1 MSDVVRASGLGRG
14 TVYRHFGS
22 LAGLVTAHLAEE
34 HAALLQQ
41 ARDSED
47 PARALNVLL
56 RDMRRL
62 IEAHL
67 SVLTPDITAS
77 DEAAKLR
84 AAFHATVLDLLG
96 QIAAPATPRSLLH
109 FRADLLAR
117 VADPAHLAA
126 TSPPLMA
133 DAAVAAVQDLI

>member
-34 HAALLQQ
+34 HSALLDR
-41 ARDSED
+41 ARDTED
-47 PARALNVLL
+47 PARALNILL

-67 SVLTPDITAS
+67 ADLTPEIAAS
-77 DEAAKLR
+77 EDVAGLR
-84 AAFHATVLDLLG
+84 RAFHATVLELLEQVARPG
-96 QIAAPATPRSLLH
+96 TPQSLLH

-133 DAAVAAVQDLI
+133 DAAIAAVQDLI